1 MTTTARTSRSA
12 STRVLGLLT
21 AVLLLLGTMP
31 SSADADA
38 HPDFSQ
44 PHAHALLLHATTVP
58 NPGPGPIAF
67 PIAYE
72 RCVDLAGGNALPA
85 NNHHRTLHTGNAG
98 GAVAGAGHLVVPFSC
113 GDGVD
118 GYVALVRDALGLDD

>member
-1 MTTTARTSRSA
+1 MTIARTSRGTT
-12 STRVLGLLT
+12 TRVLVLLT
-21 AVLLLLGTMP
+21 TVLLLLGTMP

-58 NPGPGPIAF
+58 NPGPGPIAY

-72 RCVDLAGGNALPA
+72 RCVDLAGGKALPA
-85 NNHHRTLHTGNAG
+85 NNHHRSVHTGNAG
-98 GAVAGAGHLVVPFSC
+98 AALAGAGHLVVPLSC
-113 GDGVD
+113 GEAVD
-118 GYVALVRDALGLDD
+118 AYVALVRDALGLDD

>member
-1 MTTTARTSRSA
+1 MTIARTSRGTT
-12 STRVLGLLT
+12 TRVLVLLA

-58 NPGPGPIAF
+58 NPGPGPIAY

-72 RCVDLAGGNALPA
+72 GCVDLAGGNALPA
-85 NNHHRTLHTGNAG
+85 NNHHRSVHTGNAG
-98 GAVAGAGHLVVPFSC
+98 AALAGAGHLVVPLSC
-113 GDGVD
+113 GEAVD
-118 GYVALVRDALGLDD
+118 AYVAVVRDALGLDD